1 MDGKQVSNQALA
13 QQLAQALMLEQV
25 KFTKQQLLNSNNNT
39 YLQQFIHRVY
49 QNADKILLKDVIKR
63 QQLHAVVSKYAFE
76 LNLGAE
82 LLEFI
87 GSVAQKIHHFILNTR
102 MTFHDLLSDE
112 SFEIWLDKILEL
124 EQVRLLAQTYL
135 AQNSQIQQIS
145 LQLANQ
151 ILESH
156 TPWLNSLRKLKLHEK
171 SLSSK
176 LLSLVQEQQ
185 HQIEL
190 KLEQQLAQAI
200 VKQIG
205 FVITLPNEE
214 LAEIALQIWSD
225 LKARPIRESFAQLSA
240 IDVEEFFILVY
251 EFWKEL
257 RQTPQIQAIILHVV
271 DAFYESFA
279 EYDLKSLLNAVGLE
293 EKDLH
298 EEAQRFAPY
307 FLNGLNQ
314 SDVLDTLIE
323 ALIQP
328 FYQSDSTQKLIQ
340 RFLQQ

>member
-25 KFTKQQLLNSNNNT
+25 QFTKKQLLNSNNNT
-39 YLQQFIHRVY
+39 YLQQFIHRIY
-49 QNADKILLKDVIKR
+49 QNADKILLKDVIQR

-87 GSVAQKIHHFILNTR
+87 GSVAQKIHYFILNTHI
-102 MTFHDLLSDE
+102 TFHDLLSDE
-112 SFEIWLDKILEL
+112 SFEIWLNKVLEL
-124 EQVRLLAQTYL
+124 EHVRLHIQTYL
-135 AQNSQIQQIS
+135 AQNPRIQLIS

-156 TPWLNSLRKLKLHEK
+156 TPWLDRLRKLQLHNE
-171 SLSSK
+171 SLGSK
-176 LLSLVQEQQ
+176 LLNLVQEQQ

-205 FVITLPNEE
+205 LVITLPNEE
-214 LAEIALQIWSD
+214 LSEIALQIWSD
-225 LKARPIRESFAQLSA
+225 LKAHPVRESFAQLSA

-257 RQTPQIQAIILHVV
+257 RQTAHIQAIILHVV

-279 EYDLKSLLNAVGLE
+279 EYDLKALLSAVGLE
-293 EKDLH
+293 EQDLH

-307 FLNGLNQ
+307 LLRGLDQ
-314 SDVLDTLIE
+314 GDMLDMLIE

-328 FYQSDSTQKLIQ
+328 FYQSDSTQQLIQ
-340 RFLQQ
+340 RFLPQ

>member
-1 MDGKQVSNQALA
+1 MGGKLVSNQALA

-25 KFTKQQLLNSNNNT
+25 QFTKQQLLHSNNNI
-39 YLQQFIHRVY
+39 YLEQFVSRVY
-49 QNADKILLKDVIKR
+49 QNADKILLKDVIQR
-63 QQLHAVVSKYAFE
+63 QQLHAVVRKYAFE

-87 GSVAQKIHHFILNTR
+87 GSVAQKIHHFIIHTP
-102 MTFHDLLSDE
+102 MTFHDVVSDE
-112 SFEIWLDKILEL
+112 SFEIWLNKILEL
-124 EQVRLLAQTYL
+124 EHVRLHAQTYL
-135 AQNSQIQQIS
+135 IQNAQVQNIS

-156 TPWLNSLRKLKLHEK
+156 TPWLDHLRKLKLSEQ

-176 LLSLVQEQQ
+176 LLGLIQEQQ

-190 KLEQQLAQAI
+190 KLEQQLAQTI

-214 LAEIALQIWSD
+214 LSEIALQIWSD
-225 LKARPIRESFAQLSA
+225 LKTHPVREIFSQLQA
-240 IDVEEFFILVY
+240 IDVEDFFILVY

-257 RQTPQIQAIILHVV
+257 RLTPQIQAIILHVV

-279 EYDLKSLLNAVGLE
+279 DYDLRALLNAVGLE
-293 EKDLH
+293 EQDLH

-307 FLNGLNQ
+307 FLQGLAQN
-314 SDVLDTLIE
+314 DVLDTLIE
-323 ALIQP
+323 ALMQP
-328 FYQSDSTQKLIQ
+328 FYQADSTQQLIQ
-340 RFLQQ
+340 NFLSK

>member
-1 MDGKQVSNQALA
+1 MSNQTLT

-25 KFTKQQLLNSNNNT
+25 QFTKQQLLNSNNNT
-39 YLQQFIHRVY
+39 YLQQFIHRLY
-49 QNADKILLKDVIKR
+49 QNADKILLKDVIQR
-63 QQLHAVVSKYAFE
+63 QQLHDVVSKYAFE

-87 GSVAQKIHHFILNTR
+87 GSVAQKVHYFILNTP
-102 MTFHDLLSDE
+102 MTFHDVLSDE
-112 SFEIWLDKILEL
+112 SFEIWLNKILEL
-124 EQVRLLAQTYL
+124 EQVRLHAQTYL
-135 AQNSQIQQIS
+135 AQNPQVQNIS

-151 ILESH
+151 ILERH
-156 TPWLNSLRKLKLHEK
+156 TPWLDQLRKLKLREQ
-171 SLSSK
+171 SLGSK
-176 LLSLVQEQQ
+176 LLGLVQEQQ

-205 FVITLPNEE
+205 LVITLPNEE

-225 LKARPIRESFAQLSA
+225 LKARPVRKSFAQLNA

-257 RQTPQIQAIILHVV
+257 RHTPQIQAIILHVV

-279 EYDLKSLLNAVGLE
+279 DYDLKALLNAVGLQE
-293 EKDLH
+293 QDLH
-298 EEAQRFAPY
+298 EEAQRFAPD
-307 FLNGLNQ
+307 LLQGLEQ
-314 SDVLDTLIE
+314 SNVLDPLIE

-328 FYQSDSTQKLIQ
+328 FYQSDSTQQLIQ
-340 RFLQQ
+340 RFLKQ

>member
-1 MDGKQVSNQALA
+1 MSNQALA

-25 KFTKQQLLNSNNNT
+25 QFTKQQLLDSNNNT
-39 YLQQFIHRVY
+39 YLQQFVHRVY
-49 QNADKILLKDVIKR
+49 QQADQILLKEVIQC
-63 QQLHAVVSKYAFE
+63 QQLHAVVNKYAFE

-82 LLEFI
+82 LLAFI
-87 GSVAQKIHHFILNTR
+87 GNVSQKIHHFILNTP

-112 SFEIWLDKILEL
+112 SFEIWLNKILEL
-124 EQVRLLAQTYL
+124 EQVRLNAQTYL
-135 AQNSQIQQIS
+135 KQNSQVQNIS

-151 ILESH
+151 IVESN
-156 TPWLNSLRKLKLHEK
+156 TPWLDHLRKLKLGEQ
-171 SLSSK
+171 SLGSK
-176 LLSLVQEQQ
+176 LLSLVQEQ
-185 HQIEL
+185 HYQIEL

-205 FVITLPNEE
+205 LVITLPNEE
-214 LAEIALQIWSD
+214 LAEMALQIWSD
-225 LKARPIRESFAQLSA
+225 LKTRPVRESFAQLNA

-279 EYDLKSLLNAVGLE
+279 EYDLKALLNAVGLDE
-293 EKDLH
+293 QDLH
-298 EEAQRFAPY
+298 EEMQRFAPY
-307 FLNGLNQ
+307 FLRGLEQ
-314 SDVLDTLIE
+314 AELLDTLIE

-328 FYQSDSTQKLIQ
+328 FYQSDSTQELIQ
-340 RFLQQ
+340 RFLKQ

>member
-1 MDGKQVSNQALA
+1 MSNQALA

-25 KFTKQQLLNSNNNT
+25 QFTKQQLLNSNNNT
-39 YLQQFIHRVY
+39 YLQQFVHRLY
-49 QNADKILLKDVIKR
+49 QNADKILLKDVIQR
-63 QQLHAVVSKYAFE
+63 QQLHDVVSKYAFE

-87 GSVAQKIHHFILNTR
+87 GNVSQKIHHFILNTPI
-102 MTFHDLLSDE
+102 TFHDLLSDE
-112 SFEIWLDKILEL
+112 SFEIWLNKILEL
-124 EQVRLLAQTYL
+124 EQVRLNAQTYL
-135 AQNSQIQQIS
+135 MQNSQVQNIS

-151 ILESH
+151 IVESN
-156 TPWLNSLRKLKLHEK
+156 TPWLDHLRKLKLGEQ
-171 SLSSK
+171 SLGSK
-176 LLSLVQEQQ
+176 LLSLVQEQH

-205 FVITLPNEE
+205 LVITLPNEE
-214 LAEIALQIWSD
+214 LAEMALQIWSD
-225 LKARPIRESFAQLSA
+225 LKTRPVHESFAQLNA

-279 EYDLKSLLNAVGLE
+279 EYDLKALLNAVGLDE
-293 EKDLH
+293 QDLH
-298 EEAQRFAPY
+298 EETQRFVPY
-307 FLNGLNQ
+307 FLRGLEQ
-314 SDVLDTLIE
+314 AKLLDTLIQ

-328 FYQSDSTQKLIQ
+328 FYQSDSTQELIQ
-340 RFLQQ
+340 RFLKQ